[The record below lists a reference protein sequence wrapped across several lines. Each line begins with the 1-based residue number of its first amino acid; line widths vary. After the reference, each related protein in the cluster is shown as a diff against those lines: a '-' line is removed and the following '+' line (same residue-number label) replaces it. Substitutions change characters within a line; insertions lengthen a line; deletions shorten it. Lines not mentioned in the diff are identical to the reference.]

1 MEKVPGDT
9 TIKTSKNCTLH
20 SDLLKAIINKL
31 LQIVNNCLSVVF
43 PGLLKIISINLY
55 SLV

>member
-31 LQIVNNCLSVVF
+31 LQIVNNCLRFIMLSTR
-43 PGLLKIISINLY
+43 PAGICE
-55 SLV
+55 